1 LGATARLV
9 QLAWRSLTARL
20 TRTLLTMSGVMLGVG
35 VILAVSITNLSTM
48 DSIRLVFT
56 DASGRAH
63 LVVTDAG
70 ADDEG
75 FREAIRADVA
85 ALPGVHAAVPTV
97 QGQALLADEATP
109 EEMGV
114 SFFGAVG
121 GGITLYGIDPALD
134 TEARQYR
141 VVAGRFLDA
150 SVLNARDIVMV
161 EAFAE
166 EKSLALGQDIQVL
179 TPYGVTDLHIVGLIA
194 KEGPGQVNNGAFGV
208 IPLDTAQ
215 ALFGRAGRINQID
228 VVVTPEAATVAQIDA
243 LKNALQARLGD
254 AYSVIYP
261 AAQGKRVTQML
272 DTYQMGL
279 DFMSV
284 VALFVGTFL
293 IYNAFSMTVVERTR
307 EIGMLRTVGMT
318 RRQVT
323 RQILTEAAVLGLLG
337 SLLGLG
343 LGITL
348 SRGLIRIMEIVM
360 AQEVREVRIPLD
372 GLVTSMAIGLGATL
386 IAALIPSWQAGRISP
401 LEALRIRGNRR
412 EGWLMRHGWLPGV
425 GLLATASVILYR
437 VTLAPSLQTHLSS
450 LAILL
455 LFLGGTFLIPATVTV
470 WERIARPWVLSLYG
484 SEGHLGSRN
493 IERSRLRT
501 TLTVA
506 ALMIGVAMILTMRGM
521 TSAYE
526 RDIRAWVNA
535 YIGGDLYVYSNLP
548 MRTDLGRRLESIE
561 GVRAVTPIRYLSV
574 NRLKPDGTKERLTL
588 TVVDPATYRHVTSF
602 VFADDQGNADRL
614 LDELE
619 QGGTVYVS
627 SVLSEMYGLQRGD
640 TIRLETRRGQHDF
653 RVAAVVV
660 DFYDQGMVLEGSWR
674 DMRRYF
680 GVNHA
685 SAFLLKLEPRASVEE
700 VQERIQ
706 TVYGQRRH
714 LTVQSNKSLKE
725 RAFTLMAQAFSLFDV
740 LALIAMIVASL
751 GVVNTLTMNVMER
764 TQEIG
769 MLRGVGMT
777 RRQVAKMILAEAGVM
792 GLIGGAFGIAFG
804 LFLLRLTLVGIAE
817 VQGYELGFVLPT
829 QGILVSLLIALV
841 VSQLAALW
849 PARRAAR
856 INVIEAIHTE

>member
-1 LGATARLV
+1 MNRLTV
-9 QLAWRSLTARL
+9 LAWRSLTARL
-20 TRTLLTMSGVMLGVG
+20 ARTLLTMCGVMLGVG

-48 DSIRLVFT
+48 DSIRIVFT
-56 DASGRAH
+56 DASGKAH
-63 LVVTDAG
+63 LVVTDSG
-70 ADDEG
+70 AAEEG
-75 FREAIRADVA
+75 FREAARHDVA
-85 ALPGVHAAVPTV
+85 AIPGVLAAVPTV
-97 QGQALLADEATP
+97 QGQALLADEAVP

-121 GGITLYGIDPALD
+121 GGITIYGIDPELD
-134 TEARQYR
+134 AEARQYR
-141 VVAGRFLDA
+141 LVAGRFLEPGELDA
-150 SVLNARDIVMV
+150 REIVLV
-161 EAFAE
+161 EDYAE
-166 EKSLALGQDIQVL
+166 EKSLRVGQDIDLL
-179 TPYGVTDLHIVGLIA
+179 TPYGMMDLRIVGLMA
-194 KEGPGQVNNGAFGV
+194 KEGPGQLNNGAFGV
-208 IPLDTAQ
+208 VPLDTAQ
-215 ALFGRAGRINQID
+215 AVFERAGRINQID
-228 VVVTPEAATVAQIDA
+228 VVVVPEAATGAQIDA
-243 LKNALQARLGD
+243 LKIAIQDRLGD
-254 AYSVIYP
+254 GYSVIYP

-279 DFMSV
+279 NFVSV

-323 RQILTEAAVLGLLG
+323 RQILTEATVLGLLG

-343 LGITL
+343 LGIAL

-360 AQEVREVRIPLD
+360 AQDVRDVRIPLD
-372 GLVTSMAIGLGATL
+372 GLLLSLAIGLGTTL
-386 IAALIPSWQAGRISP
+386 AAALIPSWQAGRISP

-412 EGWLMRHGWLPGV
+412 EGWLMRHGWLPGIL
-425 GLLATASVILYR
+425 LLALSSTTLYR
-437 VTLAPSLQTHLSS
+437 ATLSPDLQARLGSV
-450 LAILL
+450 AIVL
-455 LFLGGTFLIPATVTV
+455 LFLGGTFLIPTTVSV
-470 WERIARPWVLSLYG
+470 WERLARPWVSGLYG
-484 SEGHLGSRN
+484 SEGRLGSRN

-506 ALMIGVAMILTMRGM
+506 ALMVGVAMILTMRGM
-521 TSAYE
+521 TSSYE
-526 RDIRAWVNA
+526 RDIRDWVNS

-548 MRTDLGRRLESIE
+548 MRTDLGRRLEGIE
-561 GVRAVTPIRYLSV
+561 GVAAATPVRYL
-574 NRLKPDGTKERLTL
+574 NADRIKPDGSKERLTL
-588 TVVDPATYRHVTSF
+588 MAVDPASYRRVTSF
-602 VFADDQGNADRL
+602 VFAADQGDEGRL
-614 LDELE
+614 FDELE
-619 QGGTVYVS
+619 QGDTVFCS
-627 SVLSEMYGLQRGD
+627 SVLAEMYGLKQGD

-653 RVAAVVV
+653 YVAAVVV
-660 DFYDQGMVLEGSWR
+660 DFYDRGMVLEGSWR

-680 GVNHA
+680 GFNDA
-685 SAFLLKLEPRASVEE
+685 SAFLLKLAPGATVEE
-700 VQERIQ
+700 VQERLQ
-706 TVYGQRRH
+706 AVYGQRRH

-804 LFLLRLTLVGIAE
+804 LFLLRLTLIGITE
-817 VQGYELGFVLPT
+817 VQGYELSFVLPT
-829 QGILVSLLIALV
+829 QGILVSLVIALI
-841 VSQLAALW
+841 VSQVAALW